1 MNFVLPRT
9 PAPLSRVL
17 VLFCLLL
24 ISALLLPGLQ
34 AQQPSMT
41 TVYHVMT
48 KDADGN
54 ATCRMMSPAAAADL
68 GLILDEQTRSLQP
81 MEISPQ
87 QGGGAGITVT
97 YNGFT
102 AEAQAAFQF
111 AVDIWAA
118 LLDIDIPIVVDAT
131 FAALGG
137 GRSGQCRR
145 EFFLTQFFTQCST
158 RLGLYSLAGRPGGRL

>member
-1 MNFVLPRT
+1 MNFVLPRIQ
-9 PAPLSRVL
+9 APLSRVL
-17 VLFCLLL
+17 VLFCVLL

-34 AQQPSMT
+34 AQQSMT
-41 TVYHVMT
+41 TLYHVMT

-54 ATCRMMSPAAAADL
+54 ATCQMMSPAAAADL
-68 GLILDEQTRSLQP
+68 GVILDEQTQSLQP
-81 MEISPQ
+81 LEISPQ

-97 YNGFT
+97 YSGFT

-131 FAALGG
+131 FAPLAENVLGSAG
-137 GRSGQCRR
+137 GSFVSPNFWELCTKISRV
-145 EFFLTQFFTQCST
+145 
-158 RLGLYSLAGRPGGRL
+158 RPSAEPPGTFS